1 MIVRMKNKIHPYD
14 KTGARACGCYPR
26 GSRGYE
32 IAGMEAFPDGCPA
45 EPHCWPGRHNH
56 WRRISSPHAPN
67 VKHSIKR
74 FARRAWKI
82 LMIRPALNEIC
93 YTRQFYT
100 YGAKIGNLAH
110 CLEWI

>member
-1 MIVRMKNKIHPYD
+1 MRRNMRMIVRMKNKIHPYD

-56 WRRISSPHAPN
+56 WRRISACRARP
-67 VKHSIKR
+67 VKHLGNAEQSDEIEV
-74 FARRAWKI
+74 KI
-82 LMIRPALNEIC
+82 FPPFSPTKNEKSC
-93 YTRQFYT
+93 
-100 YGAKIGNLAH
+100 
-110 CLEWI
+110 